1 MARRLLPTLV
11 ATVAIAG
18 CGGAVGASQGGGS
31 GGRDDP
37 LAAPSAG
44 RASFSRAGWR
54 TDFAR
59 HSVPLDEITSGGPG
73 KDGIPALDHPRFV
86 DIGAARRFLG
96 PVEQVA
102 VVRLGRA
109 VKAYPIE
116 IMVWH
121 EIVNDRLAGRP
132 IALTYCPLCNSTVA
146 FSRRVDG
153 RTLSFGTTGNLR
165 GSDLVMY
172 DRQTES
178 WWQQITGRA
187 IVGRLTEMQLRLMP
201 SQILSFARFERLYP
215 KGRVL
220 SIHTGYSRPY
230 GQNPYVGYDQPQS
243 PPFGLPSHPNP
254 ALPPKERVTAVVTG
268 EHSAVVYPFS
278 RLERKAPVDDRI
290 PRPAVVGARP
300 IVVFFDPRLVS
311 PLDGPEV
318 SLGRE
323 VGTAAVFDRR
333 IGSRTLTF
341 IRGAKPGIFRDRETG
356 STWTMNG
363 AAIAGPLRGR
373 RLRQVTSN
381 DEFWFASAAFYPRAD
396 IRR

>member
-1 MARRLLPTLV
+1 MIAAALV
-11 ATVAIAG
+11 SAVIAG
-18 CGGAVGASQGGGS
+18 CGGAGATGPA
-31 GGRDDP
+31 GGRAAGGEDP
-37 LAAPSAG
+37 LAAASSG
-44 RASFSRAGWR
+44 GASFNRAGWR

-73 KDGIPALDHPRFV
+73 KDGIPALDHPKFV
-86 DIGAARRFLG
+86 GVGAARRFLG
-96 PVEQVA
+96 SVEQVA
-102 VVRLGRA
+102 VVRLGPA

-116 IMVWH
+116 IMIWH

-146 FSRRVDG
+146 FSRRIAG

-178 WWQQITGRA
+178 WWQQIGGEA
-187 IVGRLTEMQLRLMP
+187 IVGQLTGTKLHVLP
-201 SQILSFARFERLYP
+201 SQILSFSRFERLYP
-215 KGRVL
+215 RGRVL
-220 SIHTGYSRPY
+220 SIHTGYTRQY

-243 PPFGLPSHPNP
+243 PPFGLPTRPNP
-254 ALPPKERVTAVVTG
+254 ALPPKERVAALVTG
-268 EHSAVVYPFS
+268 KRSAVVYPFS
-278 RLERKAPVDDRI
+278 RLEREAPIDDRI
-290 PRPAVVGARP
+290 PRPAVAGTWP
-300 IVVFFDPRLVS
+300 IVVFFDPKLVS

-333 IGSRTLTF
+333 LGGRTLTF
-341 IRGAKPGIFRDRETG
+341 TRGPKPGTFRDRGTG
-356 STWTMNG
+356 STWAMSG

-381 DEFWFASAAFYPRAD
+381 DEFWFAAAAFYPRAD

>member
-1 MARRLLPTLV
+1 MARRLV
-11 ATVAIAG
+11 AVVIAAVALAG
-18 CGGAVGASQGGGS
+18 CGAGGASGAGAK
-31 GGRDDP
+31 RDP
-37 LAAPSAG
+37 LAPAGSTAPTFTRS
-44 RASFSRAGWR
+44 GWR

-59 HSVPLDEITSGGPG
+59 HSVPLAEITSGGPG
-73 KDGIPALDHPRFV
+73 KDGIPALEHPRFV
-86 DIGAARRFLG
+86 GIRPARRFLG
-96 PVEQVA
+96 PKGQVA

-109 VKAYPIE
+109 AKAYPLE

-121 EIVNDRLAGRP
+121 EIVNDRFGGRP

-146 FSRRVDG
+146 FSRRVGG

-187 IVGRLTEMQLRLMP
+187 IVGKLTGTRLRLLP
-201 SQILSFARFERLYP
+201 SQILSFADFERLYP

-220 SIHTGYSRPY
+220 SIHTGYLRPY

-243 PPFGLPSHPNP
+243 PPFGLPGHTNP
-254 ALPPKERVTAVVTG
+254 ALPPKERVTTVATG
-268 EHSAVVYPFS
+268 QRSAVVYPFS
-278 RLERKAPVDDRI
+278 RLAREAPVDDRI
-290 PRPAVVGARP
+290 PRGGAAGLRP
-300 IVVFFDPRLVS
+300 IVVLFDPKLVS

-333 IGSRTLTF
+333 LGERTLTF
-341 IRGAKPGIFRDRETG
+341 TRGPSRGRFRDRETG
-356 STWTMNG
+356 SVWGMDG
-363 AAIAGPLRGR
+363 KAIAGPLRGR

-381 DEFWFASAAFYPRAD
+381 DEFWFAAAAFYPEAK